1 MSTYHTSSAPAPPVC
16 AGRPAFFCTASSPCQ
31 KHSSSASISAALTA
45 AAALLQASPGRMVVF
60 RISDGN
66 THAVRSTAHTKQPPS
81 HGCSRRSARKPSSSS
96 TVPMAGRR

>member
-1 MSTYHTSSAPAPPVC
+1 MSTYHASSAPAPPPC
-16 AGRPAFFCTASSPCQ
+16 AGSPALRCTARSPCR

-45 AAALLQASPGRMVVF
+45 AAALLQASLGRMVVF

-66 THAVRSTAHTKQPPS
+66 THAARSTAHTKQPRS
-81 HGCSRRSARKPSSSS
+81 HGFSRRSARKPSSSS

>member
-1 MSTYHTSSAPAPPVC
+1 MTVSMAKICCVVLFASPQALSGSTSA
-16 AGRPAFFCTASSPCQ
+16 Q
-31 KHSSSASISAALTA
+31 HSSSASISAALTA

-81 HGCSRRSARKPSSSS
+81 HGFSRRSARKPSSSS